1 MQQKLIKV
9 ISVILV
15 TAILYANSS
24 AVISYAADNFLSEKE
39 IENQGTST
47 KSENV
52 EFDVYYD
59 GGKHSATADINAT
72 DTKLNIAINVKK
84 AGYLKDAVVDFS
96 DTNFTI
102 AQTEES
108 EYIQSFDAT
117 NKKVVFNQINNGV
130 NALET
135 INIAADK
142 KDEINQDMFSKDNVI
157 KLTATYVNAKAEEI
171 AIEKGIVIH
180 TDWNAQEA
188 KANLQYEITKYIPY
202 ATNGV
207 SKLITQGK
215 VTSYVEN
222 SVLPIKETN
231 IEIIAPM
238 INNQYPEE
246 VTVVPSTTNATN
258 GDLNGEKFT
267 TDNWTYDNATGK
279 IIINVKNDAIDG
291 KIKWVKD
298 TADQYIVTYIYSSDV
313 YDAVKDSSVRLTYNV
328 SSRLNL
334 YGNGVTEISAAVD
347 GYQDQT
353 DKLGEIVEF
362 TTEAIASLNK
372 GYLYNNKNATDEN
385 KKETE
390 YTTKYT
396 ANISYADII
405 DSLILR
411 QEIDQ
416 FVTDQGQEQATT
428 IADTNYAYNKI
439 LKISKQEFD
448 KVFGEEGQI
457 NILNNAG
464 EILETINKDTYVDNG
479 SIVIDLSKFNINN
492 ITIQTSKPQK
502 EGNITF
508 EITKALAKN
517 IDYSTNQIK
526 GFVALKTSM
535 IGNVKNAD
543 TNIVE
548 VLKENNI
555 SLEEPSQKVGVTTS
569 NNRLSTIVKNENVE
583 LKVTLENDSADDMMY
598 TNPTVKVD
606 LPSNIETLD
615 VKTAQLFFDDELTIK
630 NVNVVDNDNGTKSI
644 IASLEGTQTKY
655 NNPAVQGATIVFTS
669 DITLNKLTPT
679 TNTTVEATAVN
690 GDTDNTVATNQ
701 TDVKYVAPTG
711 VVATNTMT
719 GYNGEETLEAINGE
733 AKEALIA
740 TKADQKEVTFTMNV
754 INNYENTLDN
764 VVILGRTPF
773 AGNKDVITSQNLG
786 STMDMPLTTGITV
799 SGIDSSNI
807 TIYYSEN
814 GEATSDVTNASNEWK
829 TDVSDYSKVKSYMIT
844 LNNYTMNTGASFT
857 FSYKAMIQANLDY
870 DKAAYEN
877 YAIYFNNN
885 QSSGT
890 ISDKLSATKIGVTT
904 GSIAKLD
911 AKLTSKAGDGA
922 RVKSG
927 DNLEYELTINN
938 TGSLKADNVTIT
950 IEMPDGLTYS
960 PEDGEDYEIKYIE
973 PVFPEIPIKP
983 DGTDEDETE
992 HDEDSTQD
1000 VPEYDTTVIEGK
1012 TLLIIK
1018 LKDIDPHSSVT
1029 KNLVFKT
1036 ISTAQE
1042 EITVQ
1047 MKATVNYGND
1057 GAIETNTVSNI
1068 LTKVYFNAKVIKTT
1082 NEYTYIKEGDMYTY
1096 KLSLK
1101 ATKAGYENISVQNT
1115 IVTVTLPEELEYDSI
1130 VLEKYNAD
1138 LVGNEDISSSASVTA
1153 KENVVT
1159 INIGDLDSG
1168 RGKTLTLNLKVKT
1181 LADGVYTKDIVTKAT
1196 IQADHTAVENIED
1209 AIETINKAGIKATQ
1223 TCNIP
1228 EGTTISSA
1236 EDFAYSFTLE
1246 NLSAIRLEDVK
1257 FVDYLPE
1264 EVQFKSLEVVYSD
1277 GTMNT
1282 SVKTNDDKSVETTLH
1297 INSKDKV
1304 IININVLAKSLDK
1317 DTEISNKAKIS
1328 HELVSEFETNSISHV
1343 IKMFNKDDMN
1353 IGSGSESGNNNNKQ
1367 TKKIIGT
1374 IWIDENKDG
1383 IKDASEQKV
1392 ADVKVLLLDNSTG
1405 NIALDANNNE
1415 CITQTSKDGAY
1426 MFNNIMPGKYSVIF
1440 LYDSSNYSPTEYKKD
1455 GVDDSQNSDAIDKT
1469 VIYEGKTQIA
1479 AVTEEIV
1486 VSDSNRYNI
1495 DLGIVEDPKFD
1506 LKLDKVVKSITVN
1519 NTKTTTEHEY
1529 NSKLAKI
1536 DFESKY
1542 AASSSMVVE
1551 YKFTITNE
1559 GGIPGYV
1566 KKLADYLP
1574 AELKFNSE
1582 LNNDWYEGKDGV
1594 IYNNSLAN
1602 TVINPGE
1609 SKEVTLILTKN
1620 MNSEDFGLINNSAEI
1635 YETSNDYGALDVDS
1649 TPGNKSTSEDDYS
1662 TANVL
1667 TSIKTG
1673 GIIVYTTLTLTVI
1686 AIVGVG
1692 LYMIKKKVLK

>member
-108 EYIQSFDAT
+108 EYIQSFDAAS
-117 NKKVVFNQINNGV
+117 KKVVFNQINNGV

-291 KIKWVKD
+291 KIKWVKN

-548 VLKENNI
+548 VLKDNNI

-690 GDTDNTVATNQ
+690 GDTDNTVSTNQ

-773 AGNKDVITSQNLG
+773 AGNKDIITSQNLG

-890 ISDKLSATKIGVTT
+890 ISDKVSATKIGVTT

-938 TGSLKADNVTIT
+938 TGSLKANNVTIT

-992 HDEDSTQD
+992 HDEDSTQE

-1196 IQADHTAVENIED
+1196 IQADNTAVENIED

-1686 AIVGVG
+1686 AIIGVG